1 MNEKETN
8 ELKQMALDA
17 MIKAIDDAMK
27 QAEEK
32 EEHARQL
39 IEQDAIRNSLSSS
52 EIINAAEDVK
62 EARIV
67 TRALFEAYNWMQL
80 YLHA

>member
-1 MNEKETN
+1 MNDTETN

-32 EEHARQL
+32 EEHARQW
-39 IEQDAIRNSLSSS
+39 IEQDVIKDSLSSCD
-52 EIINAAEDVK
+52 IVNKGEDIK
-62 EARIV
+62 EARIIQ
-67 TRALFEAYNWMQL
+67 RALFEAYNWMQL